1 MHIVDLHARIKQ
13 IVRQVLRHALGERGH
28 KHALVTRRALAN
40 LIQQVVNL
48 AAHGSHVDLGVEQA
62 RRTND
67 LLHVV
72 LRHAKLVITGRCR
85 NIDKLRDTRL
95 ELIETQGSVV
105 ERRGQTKAV
114 LHQRHLAGAVALVHA
129 ANLRHRDM
137 ALVDNAKHV
146 LGEVIDKRKRRFSGA
161 APIEVTRIVLDAR
174 AKTHRL
180 EQLKVVIGSLLQALR
195 LEQLV
200 LGLELGHALLALLLD
215 GLESRRHLGLLGH
228 VVRSGP
234 HRDGVVLT
242 QQLTCDLI
250 DLGNELYLVAKELKA
265 QGVLRIRRIDIN
277 HIATHAKRTAR
288 KVIVIA
294 IVLNI
299 NQRVDKII
307 ALERHL
313 LIHVGSQ
320 ARIVLRA
327 ADTVNARDARNH
339 NHIAAR
345 KKRCR
350 RLMTQHLD
358 LFVNGRVLLD
368 IRVALR
374 NIRFRL
380 IVVVV
385 RDEVDHGIIG
395 EKLA

>member
-28 KHALVTRRALAN
+28 KHALVARRALAN
-40 LIQQVVNL
+40 LIQQVVDL
-48 AAHGSHVDLGVEQA
+48 AAHRSHVDLGVEQA
-62 RRTND
+62 RGTNN

-72 LRHAKLVITGRCR
+72 LRHAKLVVARRRRYVDELR
-85 NIDKLRDTRL
+85 NARL
-95 ELIETQGSVV
+95 ELIEAQRTVIES
-105 ERRGQTKAV
+105 RGQTKAV
-114 LHQRHLAGAVALVHA
+114 LHQRHLARTVAFMHA
-129 ANLRHRDM
+129 ADLRHRDM
-137 ALVDNAKHV
+137 ALIDNAKHV
-146 LGEVIDKRKRRFSGA
+146 LGKVIDKRKRRLSGA
-161 APIEVTRIVLDAR
+161 APIEVTRIVLDTR

-215 GLESRRHLGLLGH
+215 GLESRRHLGFLGH
-228 VVRSGP
+228 VVRGGP

-242 QQLTCDLI
+242 QQFACDLI
-250 DLGNELYLVAKELKA
+250 DLGNELHLVTKELKA

-277 HIATHAKRTAR
+277 HIATHAKRTAC

-294 IVLNI
+294 IVLDI

-307 ALERHL
+307 ALKGHL
-313 LIHVGSQ
+313 LVHIGSQ
-320 ARIVLRA
+320 ARVILRA
-327 ADTVNARDARNH
+327 ADTVDARNTRNH

-350 RLMTQHLD
+350 RLMAQHLD